1 MKNKVLILTKEAIEQ
16 KIKRL
21 SYEILEDNYEE
32 KEIVFVGI
40 KENGLVFAE
49 KIINYINSISKISTK
64 LYSITLDKAN
74 PLSQEIKINADNS
87 KLNNKTIIMVDD
99 VANSGKTLCYAL
111 KPILECSPKVIQ
123 IAVLVDRKHKQFP
136 VSADYIG
143 LSLSTTMKEHITVN
157 FAESNEAVFLQ

>member
-111 KPILECSPKVIQ
+111 KPILECSPKIIQ

>member
-74 PLSQEIKINADNS
+74 PLSQEIKINADSS

-111 KPILECSPKVIQ
+111 KPILECSPKIIQ

>member
-87 KLNNKTIIMVDD
+87 KLNNKTIIIVDD

>member
-64 LYSITLDKAN
+64 LYSITLDKDN
-74 PLSQEIKINADNS
+74 PLSQVIKINADSS

-111 KPILECSPKVIQ
+111 KPILECSPKIIQ

>member
-40 KENGLVFAE
+40 KENGFVFAE
-49 KIINYINSISKISTK
+49 KIINYINTISKISTK
-64 LYSITLDKAN
+64 LYSITLDKDN
-74 PLSQEIKINADNS
+74 PLSQVIKINADSS

-111 KPILECSPKVIQ
+111 KPILECSPKIIQ

>member
-40 KENGLVFAE
+40 KENGFVFAE

-64 LYSITLDKAN
+64 LYSITLDKDN
-74 PLSQEIKINADNS
+74 PLSQVIKINADSS

-111 KPILECSPKVIQ
+111 KPILECSPKIIQ

>member
-40 KENGLVFAE
+40 KENGFVFAE

-111 KPILECSPKVIQ
+111 KPILECSPKIIQ